1 MTKEAYGYI
10 NIENSA
16 KISLSITQGINSSY
30 TALLL
35 GQLEDLESC
44 VSIYRQIDSTTM
56 SSVIA
61 TQNYVDNKITG
72 AINSNY

>member
-10 NIENSA
+10 NIENDV

-30 TALLL
+30 TTLLL
-35 GQLEDLESC
+35 SQLEDLESC

-56 SSVIA
+56 SAVIA